1 MSTSADA
8 PPRRYCILVHA
19 GAGNHS
25 PSRESEYI
33 KAVKDALI
41 IARDNLLAAP
51 TRTRLFPYQPCG
63 TALSACVAAVMSM
76 ELDECCNAGHGSN
89 LNINGEVECDASVM
103 EGDFHGF
110 GACGAVEGIQC
121 PVQLAANILAAQRD
135 PLPDWAKPR
144 VLGRVP
150 PMLLVGKG
158 ALDWERAQVLG
169 EVPGIM
175 RIDPWSLITES
186 AKRQWTKYVARLR
199 EEEEKAEKAR
209 DEELRAKRRRLEEAA
224 PADESNSSLLH
235 DTVGCVVCDGTHIAS
250 AVSSGGIWLKYSG
263 RVGEAACFG
272 AGCWAADGDGKERA
286 SVGASVSGVGEH
298 VMARLLAREV
308 GMALAPP
315 DALSGEEAQ
324 KLLADDDDERG
335 SGFVA
340 LRCDRKGAIEWVAA
354 HSTPSFAFGVLT
366 HNDEAPRNV
375 QISRKQPPNRTRV
388 QGASVRAPEVHDV
401 ADGATDVLTLK
412 VMGLNP
418 LYHIYVKM
426 GRTDCMHKLMNA
438 FCNRFGCAAQAHSQG
453 IPFAALRFLANGNRF
468 HDGVTP
474 RELELVDGDTIDVLP
489 NYPSGWGTP

>member
-1 MSTSADA
+1 ME
-8 PPRRYCILVHA
+8 H
-19 GAGNHS
+19 
-25 PSRESEYI
+25 
-33 KAVKDALI
+33 ALI
-41 IARDNLLAAP
+41 AARHNLINAP
-51 TRTRLFPYQPCG
+51 TRTLLFEQPQIG

-76 ELDECCNAGHGSN
+76 EKDECCNAGHGSN
-89 LNINGEVECDASVM
+89 LTLDGKVECDASVM
-103 EGDFHGF
+103 DGDFHGF
-110 GACGAVEGIQC
+110 GAGGAVEGIQY

-135 PLPDWAKPR
+135 PLPDWAKPH

-158 ALDWERAQVLG
+158 ALDWVRAQPLI
-169 EVPGIM
+169 PGIVCD
-175 RIDPWSLITES
+175 DPWKLITES
-186 AKRQWTKYVARLR
+186 AKKQWTKYVARLH

-209 DEELRAKRRRLEEAA
+209 DDEQRAKRRRLEEAA

-366 HNDEAPRNV
+366 HNDEAPKV

-401 ADGATDVLTLK
+401 ADGARDVLTLK
-412 VMGLNP
+412 VMGLNTS
-418 LYHIYVKM
+418 YHIYVKM
-426 GRTDCMHKLMNA
+426 ARTDCMHKLMNA
-438 FCNRFGCAAQAHSQG
+438 FCNRFGWG
-453 IPFAALRFLANGNRF
+453 PPAALRFLANGNRF

-489 NYPSGWGTP
+489 NYPSGSGPP